1 MKNLNSII
9 TKNKIIKALFAGL
22 FLFAA
27 FLTQAQCN
35 ANYTFTVSGA
45 NVLFTNTS
53 PTTGSFTTYQWNFGD
68 GTTANGLNASHTF
81 SSNGYKNVCL
91 TKTDSLPLCTSTKC
105 DSVLITGAST
115 VTTCNANFNFVLG
128 ANGLVNFN
136 NTSTGTTTS
145 TYYTWNFGG
154 GSFGSGSN
162 PSNTYT
168 SNGPKLICLTMS
180 DSIAGCNSTKC
191 DSIIIT
197 SVGSSSVCA
206 PSVVYFLSK
215 DSTAA
220 LTWNAFPSYPAGAI
234 NATWYWGDG
243 STSVGLFPSH
253 TYSAAGT
260 YSTCVTVSV
269 SCGTVTA
276 SYCYLAT
283 IFKSTQNNSMIT
295 LNVKSNPTSIKTTK
309 IDNTSL
315 NIYPNPSNGIVTIE
329 VSNLKSLQSKVYVY
343 NVLGKVVFEK
353 EMVSNSNQIIDLSE
367 LNEGTYFVKLVSA
380 NGILNKKINIQK

>member
-1 MKNLNSII
+1 MKNLNFII

-191 DSIIIT
+191 DSIFIT
-197 SVGSSSVCA
+197 SV
-206 PSVVYFLSK
+206 
-215 DSTAA
+215 
-220 LTWNAFPSYPAGAI
+220 
-234 NATWYWGDG
+234 
-243 STSVGLFPSH
+243 
-253 TYSAAGT
+253 
-260 YSTCVTVSV
+260 
-269 SCGTVTA
+269 
-276 SYCYLAT
+276 
-283 IFKSTQNNSMIT
+283 
-295 LNVKSNPTSIKTTK
+295 PTSIKTTK

-353 EMVSNSNQIIDLSE
+353 EMVSNSNQIINLSE
-367 LNEGTYFVKLVSA
+367 LNDGTYFVKLVSA